1 MLTRRTLIGT
11 ALAVP
16 LVGIGRAMAATSLD
30 QYVVLLGNN
39 TGEAQNTANGFR
51 LRGGLY
57 NDFASGIR
65 LFSQFTLP
73 AFGTIRYRLTR
84 EIIPPTVT
92 SNGVWLN
99 IGIVWGR
106 DPTTLLPDTPTSDTE
121 TAPMWKGWR
130 ITHANKALD
139 STVSNRIR
147 LSTYPNRTQL
157 TPREAKVL
165 ANFKANVAYDVVLTW
180 SGRVVSLAVPTMGTS
195 IKQSWANDAL
205 RVPSTGGPRLMWY
218 GSFGGQWL
226 IENVTLPS

>member
-1 MLTRRTLIGT
+1 MLSRRTLIGT

-65 LFSQFTLP
+65 LFSHFTLP
-73 AFGTIRYRLTR
+73 ASGTIRYRLTR

-92 SNGVWLN
+92 SNGVWFN

-121 TAPMWKGWR
+121 ER
-130 ITHANKALD
+130 
-139 STVSNRIR
+139 
-147 LSTYPNRTQL
+147 
-157 TPREAKVL
+157 
-165 ANFKANVAYDVVLTW
+165 
-180 SGRVVSLAVPTMGTS
+180 
-195 IKQSWANDAL
+195 
-205 RVPSTGGPRLMWY
+205 
-218 GSFGGQWL
+218 
-226 IENVTLPS
+226 